1 MARRGYT
8 RGRTSYQNRPVN
20 HGQFFSKLSEESRV
34 DTRKQLGEKLEPFAR
49 FDSDIER
56 FCCRKCGYQAE
67 TYRGINAHVAECY
80 L

>member
-1 MARRGYT
+1 MARRGYRRSGS
-8 RGRTSYQNRPVN
+8 RGHKSAALFGYFFRKRP
-20 HGQFFSKLSEESRV
+20 GKSKV

-67 TYRGINAHVAECY
+67 TYRGIDAHIAECY
-80 L
+80 P